1 MLFVNCV
8 HTLIWSMTYKKTRL
22 DLFNF
27 IKVVKYIALTS
38 DCWSSR
44 VADSYMTITCHFI
57 YEGKLHEFEFR

>member
-1 MLFVNCV
+1 
-8 HTLIWSMTYKKTRL
+8 MTYKKTRL

-27 IKVVKYIALTS
+27 IKLVKYKALTS

-57 YEGKLHEFEFR
+57 YDGKLHEFEFR